1 MVNFDVEAV
10 MEHGQLCPL
19 AKATEIL
26 AERWTFLVIRQLLS
40 GAARFNEIRRGV
52 PLMSPSLLSQRLRR
66 LEREGLVRRESLASG
81 HHYRLTEAGQELAPV
96 VHGLSRWGERWVLG
110 HIDPRKP
117 DVAALMWA
125 MRRRVDPSVFGQGRV
140 TVQFEFTDQPP
151 SKRCWWL
158 VNEGTNVDLC
168 PKDPGFDVD
177 FYVLT
182 DLETMAQIWVGKLQL
197 SVAINAGHLECFGSP
212 DLRQAFRSWL
222 LLSPFA
228 QKSVAE
234 PGYWPEVAGL
244 ATEPNARTG
253 RKSGPHNDAELSTPH
268 R

>member
-1 MVNFDVEAV
+1 MISFDVEAV

-66 LEREGLVRRESLASG
+66 LEREGLVRREGLASG
-81 HHYRLTEAGQELAPV
+81 HLYRLTEAGQELAPI

-110 HIDPRKP
+110 HIDPRKS
-117 DVAALMWA
+117 DVTALMWA

-140 TVQFEFTDQPP
+140 TVQFEFTDQPR
-151 SKRCWWL
+151 SKRFWWL
-158 VNEGTNVDLC
+158 VNEGGNVDLC
-168 PKDPGFDVD
+168 PKDPGFEVGL
-177 FYVLT
+177 YVLT

-197 SVAINAGHLECFGSP
+197 STAINAGHLECSG
-212 DLRQAFRSWL
+212 DHGLRQAFRSWL

-228 QKSVAE
+228 QKRVAE
-234 PGYWPEVAGL
+234 PGYRSKAPA
-244 ATEPNARTG
+244 
-253 RKSGPHNDAELSTPH
+253 
-268 R
+268 